1 MHQGVKEGRRKAQ
14 SSGSEDM
21 VSLVDEAIE
30 LGCNRA
36 WIEEGVPHHAS
47 IEDARCRE
55 ILNALKPLID
65 GNEFIVVEPYGLDYI
80 DLDRDGLHWF
90 ARVSNEP
97 GKWAE
102 VNVED
107 RRVELF
113 PEDELYDR
121 LREALGGGLIIVRR
135 DRVIQVY
142 YDERPGGVI
151 LKIEEY
157 PPD

>member
-1 MHQGVKEGRRKAQ
+1 MHQGIKERKSQ
-14 SSGSEDM
+14 SSGGVDV

-55 ILNALKPLID
+55 ILNALKPFID
-65 GNEFIVVEPYGLDYI
+65 GNEFIVVEPYELDYI

-121 LREALGGGLIIVRR
+121 FREALGGGLIIVRR

-142 YDERPGGVI
+142 YDETPGGVV

>member
-1 MHQGVKEGRRKAQ
+1 MCQGVKERRAQ
-14 SSGSEDM
+14 TSGGVDV

-30 LGCNRA
+30 LGCGRA
-36 WIEEGVPHHAS
+36 WIEGGVPRYAS
-47 IEDARCRE
+47 IENAKCRG
-55 ILNALKPLID
+55 ILTALKPLID
-65 GNEFIVVEPYGLDYI
+65 SNEFIVVEPYGLDYI
-80 DLDRDGLHWF
+80 DLDRDGLHWL
-90 ARVSNEP
+90 AKVSNEP

-142 YDERPGGVI
+142 YDERPGGVV

-157 PPD
+157 PPH